1 MATMNVS
8 LPDKMKQWV
17 EDQVATGR
25 YGNSSDYV
33 RDLVRRD
40 QERVEARE
48 KLQQMVDEALAS
60 GRVEITRDELI
71 ERVMSRARAA
81 VEARKSA

>member
-17 EDQVATGR
+17 EEQVATGR

-40 QERVEARE
+40 QERAQARASLYKLLDEGFEGGFSEEQSAEDIFEEARRE
-48 KLQQMVDEALAS
+48 MLAA
-60 GRVEITRDELI
+60 DD
-71 ERVMSRARAA
+71 AA
-81 VEARKSA
+81 

>member
-17 EDQVATGR
+17 EEQVQTGR
-25 YGNSSDYV
+25 YGNVSDYV

-40 QERVEARE
+40 QERAEAHDEFERLIEEGITSGESGLTLDEIFVEARRR
-48 KLQQMVDEALAS
+48 ALA
-60 GRVEITRDELI
+60 GTTND
-71 ERVMSRARAA
+71 A
-81 VEARKSA
+81 

>member
-1 MATMNVS
+1 MATMNIS
-8 LPDKMKQWV
+8 LPDALKAWV
-17 EDQVATGR
+17 EEQVKTGR

-40 QERVEARE
+40 QERADARE

-60 GRVEITRDELI
+60 GIVEMGREELLA
-71 ERVMSRARAA
+71 RVMDRAQAA
-81 VEARKSA
+81 VNARKSA

>member
-40 QERVEARE
+40 QERAEARASLYE
-48 KLQQMVDEALAS
+48 LLDEGFVGGFSEEQSAE
-60 GRVEITRDELI
+60 EIFEEAKRDI
-71 ERVMSRARAA
+71 SAA
-81 VEARKSA
+81 DDAA

>member
-1 MATMNVS
+1 MATMNIS
-8 LPDKMKQWV
+8 LPDAMKQWV
-17 EDQVATGR
+17 EDQVQTGR

-40 QERVEARE
+40 QERAGARE

-60 GRVEITRDELI
+60 GIVEMSRDELL
-71 ERVMSRARAA
+71 ERMRLKAREA
-81 VEARKSA
+81 VEQKKSA

>member
-8 LPDKMKQWV
+8 LPDAMKAWV
-17 EDQVATGR
+17 EEQVQTGR

-40 QERVEARE
+40 QERAEARQ

-60 GRVEITRDELI
+60 GISGIGGDELLARMRLKAREAA
-71 ERVMSRARAA
+71 ERQ
-81 VEARKSA
+81 KSA

>member
-17 EDQVATGR
+17 EEQVATGR

-40 QERVEARE
+40 QERAEARASLYE
-48 KLQQMVDEALAS
+48 LLDEGFEGGFSEEQSA
-60 GRVEITRDELI
+60 EDIFE
-71 ERVMSRARAA
+71 
-81 VEARKSA
+81 EARREMSAADDAA

>member
-17 EDQVATGR
+17 EEQVATGR

-40 QERVEARE
+40 QERAEARQE
-48 KLQQMVDEALAS
+48 FERLIEEGFAS
-60 GRVEITRDELI
+60 GITDMTAEEIFAE
-71 ERVMSRARAA
+71 ARAEFLRENDA
-81 VEARKSA
+81 A

>member
-25 YGNSSDYV
+25 YGNTSDYV

-40 QERVEARE
+40 QERVEARASLY
-48 KLQQMVDEALAS
+48 KLLDEGFEGGFSEEQSA
-60 GRVEITRDELI
+60 EDIFE
-71 ERVMSRARAA
+71 
-81 VEARKSA
+81 EARREMSAADDAA